1 MYFWEHFRISAC
13 WLGFSLAHWDERLK
27 NQRSCGGPSRSS
39 MSTSHT
45 VWTFGPGLVVA
56 KVIIVLVFDW
66 SVKWLEWLNSL
77 SRSRSV
83 IADGEMEH
91 KIRLHEASVSRRT
104 NEKPGP
110 AQGLNLSS
118 TRNIREPQA
127 AFEFLLHVIC
137 QCGDLHRFHL
147 PPVYQGAS
155 RSLNSRYLKTSASK
169 TWSVCMNGYCNG

>member
-118 TRNIREPQA
+118 TRNIREPQT
-127 AFEFLLHVIC
+127 AFCETFHRNAVLGCTSNVRVDIVMNCHTWMMHSVIAV
-137 QCGDLHRFHL
+137 F
-147 PPVYQGAS
+147 S
-155 RSLNSRYLKTSASK
+155 RDALIWNFRTD
-169 TWSVCMNGYCNG
+169 NR